1 MVALGTALAAMLAL
15 AGGAWAAF
23 IGLPLN
29 GQQVNDDPPT
39 IDPTQNVNV
48 SDLTAGSLVGAARVP
63 WAAFAQAQSGSPAVN
78 IVVRAFK
85 GGAWQTEGFPESLNH
100 DSTQVAASPSIDF
113 TGPNRTVPWVAWD
126 EPVTALGGVPQIFAS
141 RFASQPAPAQNGGQW
156 APEGQTRARACSH

>member
-1 MVALGTALAAMLAL
+1 MSKKRQIRFRSLLALGTALAAVLAL

-23 IGLPLN
+23 AGLPLS

-48 SDLTAGSLVGAARVP
+48 SDLTAGSLAGTARVP

-85 GGAWQTEGFPESLNH
+85 GGAWHTEGFPE
-100 DSTQVAASPSIDF
+100 
-113 TGPNRTVPWVAWD
+113 
-126 EPVTALGGVPQIFAS
+126 
-141 RFASQPAPAQNGGQW
+141 
-156 APEGQTRARACSH
+156 